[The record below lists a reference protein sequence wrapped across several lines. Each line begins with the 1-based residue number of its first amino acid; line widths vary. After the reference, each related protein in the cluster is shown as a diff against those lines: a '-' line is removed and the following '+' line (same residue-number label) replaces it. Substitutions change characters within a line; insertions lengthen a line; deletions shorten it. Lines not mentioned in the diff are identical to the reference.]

1 MRSTIVMAMLVLA
14 ACSNRHAEE
23 DAAATASPETLAT
36 TSAQRILAT
45 VPASLG
51 GGVSVTGAKAEGRTL
66 VLAIGGMTDWRG
78 DYSDT
83 AMATT
88 MSRAICFQPG
98 VDALVTAGGGVRL
111 ESRTAAGVN
120 LPPLTI
126 KGC

>member
-1 MRSTIVMAMLVLA
+1 MRSTIVAAVLVLA
-14 ACSNRHAEE
+14 ACSNPHAEE

-36 TSAQRILAT
+36 TSAQRVLAS

-51 GGVSVTGAKAEGRTL
+51 GGVSVTGAKAEGRML
-66 VLAIGGMTDWRG
+66 VLALGGMTDWRG
-78 DYSDT
+78 DYSDAAIT
-83 AMATT
+83 TT

-98 VDALVTAGGGVRL
+98 VDALVKAGGSVRL

-126 KGC
+126 NRC

>member
-1 MRSTIVMAMLVLA
+1 MRTTILAATVMLA

-45 VPASLG
+45 APASLG

-66 VLAIGGMTDWRG
+66 VLAIGGMADWRG
-78 DYSDT
+78 SYDDAT
-83 AMATT
+83 MATT
-88 MSRAICFQPG
+88 MSRGICFQPG
-98 VDALVTAGGGVRL
+98 VDALVKASGTVRL
-111 ESRTAAGVN
+111 ESRTATGVN

-126 KGC
+126 AHC